1 MNGNRISH
9 RIRTFICLSLF
20 LSSAPPALAI
30 DTHRSD
36 IDQFIREVSA
46 RNNLDE
52 AYVRSLLSEAE
63 VKQSIIDAIS
73 RPAEKTK
80 PWHEYRDIF
89 ITEKRID
96 HGVQFWREHRESVDQ
111 IACATG
117 IPPTVIIS
125 ILGVETFYGSI
136 TGSYRVIDALTTLAF
151 EYPPRSRFF
160 RSELEQFLLLT
171 SEERVDPLMATG
183 SYAGAMGA
191 PQFISSSYR
200 SYAIDNDGDG
210 RRDLWSSWSDV
221 MGSVANYFHA
231 HGWRPDQPIVA
242 EARVPSSA
250 RSLLRD
256 DPLNQKE
263 TVGSLR
269 KQGVEFKTSLPDDAR
284 AFVITLDGKNGSEY
298 WVGFT
303 NFYVITRYNTSVMYA
318 MAVHQLGQ
326 EIEVRL
332 NDDAS

>member
-1 MNGNRISH
+1 MKGNRISH
-9 RIRTFICLSLF
+9 RVRTLVCVLL
-20 LSSAPPALAI
+20 LLGGGPAALAI

-36 IDQFIREVSA
+36 VDQFIRDVSA
-46 RNNLDE
+46 RHDLDE
-52 AYVRSLLSEAE
+52 AYIRSLLSNAE
-63 VKQSIIDAIS
+63 IKPSIIDAIS

-80 PWHEYRDIF
+80 PWYEYRDIF

-96 HGVQFWREHRESVDQ
+96 HGVRFWSQHRANVEQ
-111 IACATG
+111 IACDTG

-136 TGSYRVIDALTTLAF
+136 TGSYRVIDALSTLAF

-231 HGWRPDQPIVA
+231 HGWRPDQPIVVK
-242 EARVPSSA
+242 ARVPRSA
-250 RSLLRD
+250 RRRLKD
-256 DPLNQKE
+256 APLSQKE

-269 KQGVEFKTSLPDDAR
+269 KKGVDFETSLPDGAR

-326 EIEVRL
+326 EIEARM